1 MARDGRAIGKSGR
14 AQGGARSTKDLLC
27 CREGRME
34 RGCEKKNAEA
44 DRRRRRVHWVESLGE
59 RKGERATKNARQGEG
74 GEEEDES
81 EGRL

>member
-1 MARDGRAIGKSGR
+1 
-14 AQGGARSTKDLLC
+14 
-27 CREGRME
+27 ME